1 MKRLHR
7 LLVLAAMG
15 ASPLAWAGSAEI
27 TVSGVIRP
35 SACMPTLSGGGEYN
49 FKTISSKQLSQTQF
63 TQIDSPYQV
72 LNIQCD
78 GPTRFGL
85 RAIDSR
91 AGSAATVDGYNFG
104 LGMNG
109 SNKIGNYQ
117 LAILGSSIEVDGKK
131 AVSRFF
137 SGNGGASWMRE
148 DGVSHNRLTNSRSN
162 TLHSFAPGNSSQPVA
177 IQSLTAQMRVNLY
190 ISPLNNLDV
199 GAGIELDGASTLEV
213 HYL

>member
-7 LLVLAAMG
+7 LFLLAALG
-15 ASPLAWAGSAEI
+15 ASPLAWAGSADI

-35 SACMPTLSGGGEYN
+35 SACMPTLSGGGHYN
-49 FKTISSKQLSQTQF
+49 FRTISTKQLSQDQF
-63 TQIDSPYQV
+63 TQLDSPYQT
-72 LNIQCD
+72 LNIKCD

-85 RAIDSR
+85 RAVDAR
-91 AGSAATVDGYNFG
+91 ASSAATIDGYNFG

-117 LAILGSSIEVDGKK
+117 LALLSSSVEVDGKK

-137 SGNGGASWMRE
+137 SSNGGASWMRE

-177 IQSLTAQMRVNLY
+177 IQSLSAQMRVNLY
-190 ISPLNNLDV
+190 ISPLKSLDV